1 MYHWYESEALAGTL
15 PTFAV
20 AVPPTGKTDEDW
32 LLTVP
37 DIDPVVPSEDRL
49 FPIEAYE
56 NDISHSLA
64 IPLAA
69 ESRAARWSD
78 AFNLPIFQFHE
89 SVFPDSIPR
98 GLFDVDENLQP
109 SAASYDT
116 AYEPLPSPTAYP
128 TEPLL
133 PDSFSLPIA
142 FDTETPVI
150 STFPLPELDI
160 DQPDGAITVPS
171 ALTAQRRL
179 VGIENVIFCSTF
191 SGSGTAPYAAAGAT
205 REAAATAIEATAR
218 KALPAPFRQQTRD
231 KFSITILIDSITS
244 ATTESR

>member
-1 MYHWYESEALAGTL
+1 M

-20 AVPPTGKTDEDW
+20 AVPPTGKTDDDW
-32 LLTVP
+32 LLTTP
-37 DIDPVVPSEDRL
+37 DIDPVVPAEDRL
-49 FPIEAYE
+49 FPTEAYE

-64 IPLAA
+64 LPLAA

-89 SVFPDSIPR
+89 SDFPDSIPR

-109 SAASYDT
+109 PAASYDT
-116 AYEPLPSPTAYP
+116 VYEPLPSPTAYP

-179 VGIENVIFCSTF
+179 VGMENVIFCSAF
-191 SGSGTAPYAAAGAT
+191 SGTAPYAAAGAT
-205 REAAATAIEATAR
+205 SEAAATAIEATAH
-218 KALPAPFRQQTRD
+218 KALPAPFRQQARD
-231 KFSITILIDSITS
+231 KFSIITL
-244 ATTESR
+244 TP

>member
-1 MYHWYESEALAGTL
+1 M
-15 PTFAV
+15 
-20 AVPPTGKTDEDW
+20 
-32 LLTVP
+32 
-37 DIDPVVPSEDRL
+37 PS
-49 FPIEAYE
+49 
-56 NDISHSLA
+56 
-64 IPLAA
+64 
-69 ESRAARWSD
+69 
-78 AFNLPIFQFHE
+78 
-89 SVFPDSIPR
+89 

-116 AYEPLPSPTAYP
+116 AYEPLPSPTAYQ

-179 VGIENVIFCSTF
+179 VGMENVIFCSAF
-191 SGSGTAPYAAAGAT
+191 SGTAPYAAAGAT
-205 REAAATAIEATAR
+205 REAAATAIEAIAR
-218 KALPAPFRQQTRD
+218 KALPAPFRQHARD

-244 ATTESR
+244 AMTESR

>member
-1 MYHWYESEALAGTL
+1 MEALDGTL

-20 AVPPTGKTDEDW
+20 AVPPTGTMEDDW
-32 LLTVP
+32 LSTAP
-37 DIDPVVPSEDRL
+37 DINTVVPAEDRL
-49 FPIEAYE
+49 FPTGAYE

-64 IPLAA
+64 LPLTAA
-69 ESRAARWSD
+69 SMAARWSD
-78 AFNLPIFQFHE
+78 AFNLPISQFHE
-89 SVFPDSIPR
+89 SDFPDSMPR

-116 AYEPLPSPTAYP
+116 EYEPLPSPTAYP

-133 PDSFSLPIA
+133 PDSFSFPIA
-142 FDTETPVI
+142 FDTETLVI

-171 ALTAQRRL
+171 ARTAQRRL
-179 VGIENVIFCSTF
+179 VGMENVIFSELAI
-191 SGSGTAPYAAAGAT
+191 SSAVPYAAAGAI

-218 KALPAPFRQQTRD
+218 KALPAPFRRQACD
-231 KFSITILIDSITS
+231 KFSIITL
-244 ATTESR
+244 TP

>member
-1 MYHWYESEALAGTL
+1 MTYRTAS
-15 PTFAV
+15 PF
-20 AVPPTGKTDEDW
+20 
-32 LLTVP
+32 
-37 DIDPVVPSEDRL
+37 RL
-49 FPIEAYE
+49 QPNRGRRGGRMRSTCRYSNSMRAISQTRYREAYSTWMRTCSRPLRHTTPAPRRRRAMWVG
-56 NDISHSLA
+56 ISS
-64 IPLAA
+64 P
-69 ESRAARWSD
+69 
-78 AFNLPIFQFHE
+78 
-89 SVFPDSIPR
+89 
-98 GLFDVDENLQP
+98 P
-109 SAASYDT
+109 SS
-116 AYEPLPSPTAYP
+116 TAYP

-179 VGIENVIFCSTF
+179 VGMENVIFCSAF
-191 SGSGTAPYAAAGAT
+191 SGTAPYAAAGAT

-218 KALPAPFRQQTRD
+218 KALPAPFRQQARD